1 MFSREQDMVQTLRLI
16 EGLKVSLLDNLSA
29 VYHAMAKDSTE
40 AVQQALARF
49 LANVYVLGRRLGID
63 YRQLEKET
71 LLFAQK
77 QAASDDDKLEKR
89 FGDFTK
95 LAKYLQGKRSHEER

>member
-1 MFSREQDMVQTLRLI
+1 MRILFRYGVWIGGGGRLFSREQDMIQTLRLI

-49 LANVYVLGRRLGID
+49 
-63 YRQLEKET
+63 
-71 LLFAQK
+71 
-77 QAASDDDKLEKR
+77 
-89 FGDFTK
+89 
-95 LAKYLQGKRSHEER
+95 